1 MNKAARDYQRWRW
14 KLRCAV
20 TRGFSFSRF
29 LISKKTLT
37 CRQSVLPCACYKN
50 DISLSGFKHGSHA
63 GLFPGYAAARKVNTE
78 QRTSLSAEPLR
89 LDSLFLRAA
98 ITSQGVCVCVCER
111 ACARSAW
118 QRQLGCCFYSEA
130 LHGWIFLFWLTVRAL
145 RFTPVEGAAAITIT
159 ARTYNRISR
168 HGLLERKTFSLTFV
182 WL

>member
-1 MNKAARDYQRWRW
+1 MAYPPALIINQYVNKAARDYQRWRW

-63 GLFPGYAAARKVNTE
+63 GLFPGYAAARRVNTE
-78 QRTSLSAEPLR
+78 QRTSSSAEPLR

-98 ITSQGVCVCVCER
+98 ITSQGVCVCASVRVR
-111 ACARSAW
+111 AQPDRDSLAAVFTAKHYTDGSFCSGWLCAPWGSPLW
-118 QRQLGCCFYSEA
+118 KVRQLSPLQPGRIIGS
-130 LHGWIFLFWLTVRAL
+130 
-145 RFTPVEGAAAITIT
+145 PVT
-159 ARTYNRISR
+159 AC
-168 HGLLERKTFSLTFV
+168 
-182 WL
+182 

>member
-78 QRTSLSAEPLR
+78 QRTSSSAEPLR

-98 ITSQGVCVCVCER
+98 ITSQGVCVCVR
-111 ACARSAW
+111 ACV
-118 QRQLGCCFYSEA
+118 CA
-130 LHGWIFLFWLTVRAL
+130 L
-145 RFTPVEGAAAITIT
+145 
-159 ARTYNRISR
+159 
-168 HGLLERKTFSLTFV
+168 SLTETA
-182 WL
+182 WLLFLQRSITRMDLSVLADCVRPEVHPCGRCGSYHHYSQDV